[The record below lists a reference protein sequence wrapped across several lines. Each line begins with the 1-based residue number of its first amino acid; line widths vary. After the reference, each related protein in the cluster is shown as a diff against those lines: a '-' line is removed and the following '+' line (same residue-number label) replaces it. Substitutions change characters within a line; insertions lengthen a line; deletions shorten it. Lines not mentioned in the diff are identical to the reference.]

1 MPPEERS
8 EYEARRREA
17 FKQRDRTELIDELHS
32 AGLGSEAIVAP
43 AERFDHPQLRETG
56 GVVQVDD
63 PEIGPT
69 TQLGVMIFLEST
81 PGAVKG
87 AQPVAGA
94 HTGEV
99 LASLGYDETEVATLR
114 ARGVI

>member
-1 MPPEERS
+1 
-8 EYEARRREA
+8 
-17 FKQRDRTELIDELHS
+17 
-32 AGLGSEAIVAP
+32 V
-43 AERFDHPQLRETG
+43 
-56 GVVQVDD
+56 VVQVDD

-87 AQPVAGA
+87 PQPEPGA

-99 LASLGYDETEVATLR
+99 LGSLGYDETEVADLR
-114 ARGVI
+114 TRGVI